1 GGRTPWIG
9 TMERGDPW
17 PGRRKPNR
25 AAATV
30 DHARVTDRAP
40 ARGRGCRHP
49 IAARPLPARA
59 PRRLSLLGGGRR
71 AGRRAP
77 SRGGRVGGGGG
88 RRRLPPARGGGGG
101 PCARGFRP
109 GGAGGRAPAG
119 PAAGAGREVRS
130 WRRPEIPEP
139 RPG

>member
-71 AGRRAP
+71 AGRRTP
-77 SRGGRVGGGGG
+77 SRGRTV
-88 RRRLPPARGGGGG
+88 
-101 PCARGFRP
+101 
-109 GGAGGRAPAG
+109 AGGRDLRLYLRAG
-119 PAAGAGREVRS
+119 LGGPMVWKGALRH
-130 WRRPEIPEP
+130 
-139 RPG
+139 